1 MGKDLPQKSSKIV
14 SREQAVT
21 LVEQLRAAGKRIGFT
36 SGVFDLLHAGHVAY
50 LQAARG
56 RCDYLVVGLNSDLS
70 VRQLKGEN
78 RPIIPGVEREKVLA
92 ALAAVDLV
100 FQFDES
106 NNNRNV
112 ELLKPSLYIKAG
124 DYSKQKLSSAA
135 IVEAA
140 GGAVEVVGFEAG
152 LSSSNIIERIVE
164 RYGKQQAYSEPIA
177 PYEPRPAAFLDR
189 DGTIN
194 EHVEYLHEVEKFK
207 LIPGA
212 LEGMKRLQEAGFR
225 IVIVTNQP
233 GIGLGL
239 FTKEDFFRVNRELLK
254 QASAAGV
261 SIDRIYFSPY
271 SKSDNSAC
279 RKPGTALVE
288 RAIADLNIIR
298 ERSFFV
304 GDMSGDVQT
313 GINAGMRTV
322 LVKTGRAGQDK
333 IYSCNPN
340 FEAAD
345 LGAAAEIIIREAA
358 NAVILPIQASERRA
372 IALEDM
378 GHSFARIGHEL
389 NNLLGPIVG
398 CVDLLESKIKRI
410 FPENNPV
417 ERQIGIMQRALTK
430 AEALATQLRGY
441 VRPGEMKRETLSLKD
456 VAAEIIKEFSAET
469 EGRVTFEL
477 VELAN
482 PMVQSSAVV
491 LGSVVR
497 SLLKNSAEAMRDRK
511 EPMIVAIVDTF
522 DYKPTD
528 GSVLRAGR
536 YARLSVI
543 DHGRGLSQA
552 MQKSILQAFEA
563 HRPLTG
569 GTGLGLGLVMARE
582 FARRVGGDVQLSSQE
597 GTGTCVRLLLP
608 LVSV

>member
-1 MGKDLPQKSSKIV
+1 MNSASSQLPSKIV
-14 SREQAVT
+14 SRDQAVQI
-21 LVEQLRAAGKRIGFT
+21 VAQHKGAGKRIGYT

-50 LQAARG
+50 LQAARAH
-56 RCDYLVVGLNSDLS
+56 CDFLVVGLNSDRS
-70 VRQLKGEN
+70 VRELKGDK
-78 RPIIPGVEREKVLA
+78 RPIVAGTERAAVLA
-92 ALAAVDLV
+92 GLAAVDLI
-100 FQFDES
+100 FNFDES
-106 NNNRNV
+106 NNNKNV
-112 ELLKPSLYIKAG
+112 ELLKPDLYLKAG
-124 DYSKQKLSSAA
+124 DYSKQRLSSAA

-140 GGAVEVVGFEAG
+140 GGKVVLVNFERG
-152 LSSSNIIERIVE
+152 LSTSNIIERIVE
-164 RYGKQQAYSEPIA
+164 RYGNQQAYSEPIA
-177 PYEPRPAAFLDR
+177 PYELRPAAFLDR

-207 LIPGA
+207 IIPGA
-212 LEGMKRLQEAGFR
+212 LEGMKRLQAAGFR
-225 IVIVTNQP
+225 IVIITNQP

-239 FTKEDFFRVNRELLK
+239 FTKEDFFKVNRELLK

-288 RAIADLNIIR
+288 RAIADLNLIR
-298 ERSFFV
+298 EKSFFV

-313 GINAGMRTV
+313 GINAGMRTI

-333 IYSCNPN
+333 IYDCKAD

-345 LGAAAEIIIREAA
+345 LGDAANIIIREAA
-358 NAVILPIQASERRA
+358 NSIVLPIQASERRA

-378 GHSFARIGHEL
+378 GQSFARIGHEL

-398 CVDLLESKIKRI
+398 CVDLLESKLSRV

-417 ERQIGIMQRALTK
+417 ERQIGIMHRALHK

-441 VRPGEMKRETLSLKD
+441 VRPGEMKRETFSLRD
-456 VAAEIIKEFSAET
+456 VASEMIAEFSSET
-469 EGRVTFEL
+469 DGRVAFDL

-482 PMVQSSAVV
+482 PLVQSSGVV
-491 LGSVVR
+491 LKSVVR
-497 SLLKNSAEAMRDRK
+497 SLLKNSAEAMHDRK
-511 EPMIVAIVDTF
+511 EPMIVVIVDQV
-522 DYKPTD
+522 DYRPSD
-528 GSVLRAGR
+528 SSVLRAGK
-536 YARLSVI
+536 YARLNVI

-552 MQKSILQAFEA
+552 MQKEILRAFEA
-563 HRPLTG
+563 HRPLMG

-608 LVSV
+608 LVAT

>member
-1 MGKDLPQKSSKIV
+1 MNVAPQICSKV
-14 SREQAVT
+14 VPRAQAVEVVT
-21 LVEQLRAAGKRIGFT
+21 RLKQSGKRVGYT
-36 SGVFDLLHAGHVAY
+36 SGVFDLLHAGHVSY
-50 LQAARG
+50 LTEARA
-56 RCDYLVVGLNSDLS
+56 RCDFLVVGLNSDLS
-70 VRQLKGEN
+70 VRQLKGDK
-78 RPIIPGVEREKVLA
+78 RPIVPGTDRAAVLA
-92 ALAAVDLV
+92 GLSAVDLI

-106 NNNRNV
+106 NNNKNV
-112 ELLKPSLYIKAG
+112 ELLKPDLYIKAG
-124 DYSKQKLSSAA
+124 DYTKQKLSSAA

-140 GGAVEVVGFEAG
+140 GGKVEVVNFEAG
-152 LSSSNIIERIVE
+152 LSTSNIIQIISE
-164 RYGKQQAYSEPIA
+164 RYANQSAFSEPIA

-194 EHVEYLHEVEKFK
+194 VHVEYLHEVEKFQI
-207 LIPGA
+207 IPGA

-254 QASAAGV
+254 QASSAGV
-261 SIDRIYFSPY
+261 AIDRIYFSPY
-271 SKSDNSAC
+271 SKSDNTAC

-288 RAIADLNIIR
+288 RAIAELNIVR

-313 GINAGMRTV
+313 GINAGLRTI
-322 LVKTGRAGQDK
+322 LVKTGRAGEDK
-333 IYSCNPN
+333 IYDCKAD
-340 FEAAD
+340 FEAQD
-345 LGAAAEIIIREAA
+345 LGVAAEIIIREAA
-358 NAVILPIQASERRA
+358 AAKTLPVQVSERRA

-398 CVDLLESKIKRI
+398 CVDLLESKLGRL
-410 FPENNPV
+410 FPEQNPV
-417 ERQIGIMQRALTK
+417 ERQIGIMHRALNK

-441 VRPGEMKRETLSLKD
+441 VRPGDMKREVFSLRD
-456 VAAEIIKEFSAET
+456 VASEMIMEFANET
-469 EGRVTFEL
+469 DGRVSFEL

-482 PMVQSSAVV
+482 PNVQSSGVV
-491 LGSVVR
+491 LKSVVR
-497 SLLKNSAEAMRDRK
+497 SLFKNSTEAMHDRK
-511 EPMIVAIVDTF
+511 EPMIVVIVDQV
-522 DYKPTD
+522 DYRPSEN
-528 GSVLRAGR
+528 SVLRAGKF
-536 YARLSVI
+536 ARLSVI
-543 DHGRGLSQA
+543 DHGRGLSKA
-552 MQKSILQAFEA
+552 KQKEILRAFED

-608 LVSV
+608 LV